1 MPLSVYQQKS
11 YAVDTNL
18 IEHNSVGIIVQVRLI
33 NRLAKFLLKKQRN
46 LKLTFQTGITVGDMM
61 THFGI
66 SKSNV
71 FLALCNGRVVTPDLG
86 DDINVGY
93 QFTEGDVISLSGP
106 ILYSW
111 VYGSSSVAF
120 ILSQDAFWL
129 LC

>member
-1 MPLSVYQQKS
+1 MSLFVYQRKA

-18 IEHNSVGIIVQVRLI
+18 IGHNSVGITVQVRLI
-33 NRLAKFLLKKQRN
+33 NSLAKFLLKKQQN
-46 LKLTFQTGITVGDMM
+46 LKPTFQTGITVGDMM

-66 SKSNV
+66 SKFNV
-71 FLALCNGRVVTPDLG
+71 FLALCNGRDVTPDLG
-86 DDINVGY
+86 DDINVSY

>member
-1 MPLSVYQQKS
+1 
-11 YAVDTNL
+11 
-18 IEHNSVGIIVQVRLI
+18 
-33 NRLAKFLLKKQRN
+33 
-46 LKLTFQTGITVGDMM
+46 MM

-66 SKSNV
+66 SKFNV
-71 FLALCNGRVVTPDLG
+71 FLALCNGRDVTPDLG

-93 QFTEGDVISLSGP
+93 QFTEGDVISLSGL

-111 VYGSSSVAF
+111 VYGTSSVAF